1 MLTDYSLK
9 MPKNIQAGEHA
20 LEQLKEIISS
30 GVHKIVIFTDKGL
43 LDLGLVNL
51 PIQSLKKQESI
62 TRFLLIFQRNQ
73 TITKHKQ

>member
-43 LDLGLVNL
+43 LDIGLV
-51 PIQSLKKQESI
+51 
-62 TRFLLIFQRNQ
+62 
-73 TITKHKQ
+73 TKHKQ